1 MLKRILIANRGE
13 IALRI
18 LRACKEMGIDAVCVY
33 STDDANAI
41 YLRYAE
47 ETICIGPGPATES
60 YLDIPRIM
68 SAAEIADVEAIHP
81 GYGFLS
87 ENEHFA
93 EVCRSCGIEFIGPP
107 ASAIALMGNKARARD
122 LARECG
128 VPVTTG
134 SRGVVRDEEEGL
146 RVAREIGFP
155 VMIKAAA
162 GGGGRGMRVAHNEI
176 SFVNGF
182 LAARA
187 EAESAFKDG
196 SIYIEK
202 YVEGARHIEIQVFA
216 DRLGNVV
223 HLGER
228 DCSIQRRHQK
238 LIEESPSPFMD
249 EDLRRRMGEAAVRI
263 ARAAKYENAGTIEFL
278 VDRDRNFYF
287 MEMNTRIQVEHPVT
301 EMVTGFD
308 LVKEQIR
315 VASGLPLSF
324 SQSDV
329 RISGAAIECRIN
341 AEDPDAGFKPSPG
354 TIAFW
359 FPPGGAG
366 VRVDTHAYA
375 GYTIPRHYDSMLGK
389 LIVHRPTREEAI
401 VATKR
406 ALDEFVVE
414 GVKTTIP
421 FHARIMGNAHFQKGQ
436 VTTTFVDDWFLK

>member
-1 MLKRILIANRGE
+1 VLRRILIANRGE

-18 LRACKEMGIDAVCVY
+18 LRACKELGIDAICVY
-33 STDDANAI
+33 STEDANAI

-47 ETICIGPGPATES
+47 ETICIGPGPASSS
-60 YLDIPRIM
+60 YLDIPRII
-68 SAAEIADVEAIHP
+68 SAAEVADVEAIHP

-93 EVCRSCGIEFIGPP
+93 EVCRSCGIEFVGPS
-107 ASAIALMGNKARARD
+107 AEAIALMGNKARARD

-134 SRGVVRDEEEGL
+134 SKGVLKDEEEGL
-146 RVAREIGFP
+146 AIAREIGFP

-162 GGGGRGMRVAHNEI
+162 GGGGRGMRIARNEI

-196 SIYIEK
+196 SLYVEK
-202 YVEGARHIEIQVFA
+202 YVEGARHIEIQIFG
-216 DRLGNVV
+216 DRHGNVV

-238 LIEESPSPFMD
+238 LIEEAPSPVLD
-249 EDLRRRMGEAAVRI
+249 EELRARMGAAAVRI
-263 ARAAKYENAGTIEFL
+263 AKAAKYENAGTIEFL
-278 VDRDRNFYF
+278 LDREKNFYF

-301 EMVTGFD
+301 EMVTGLD

-329 RISGAAIECRIN
+329 RIEGAAIECRIN
-341 AEDPDAGFKPSPG
+341 AEDPERGFAPSPG
-354 TIAFW
+354 TVSLW

-366 VRVDTHAYA
+366 VRVDSHVYS

-389 LIVHRPTREEAI
+389 LIVHRATREEAI
-401 VATKR
+401 TTMKR
-406 ALDEFVVE
+406 ALDEFIVQ
-414 GVKTTIP
+414 GIKTTIP
-421 FHARIMGNAHFQKGQ
+421 FHARIMTNSHFLRGQ
-436 VTTTFVDDWFLK
+436 ATTTFVDDYFLK